1 MLKHFKIDTKWDM
14 VPGLACYQMNI
25 GRIVNDA
32 IKQMKIEDEQMK
44 LMPSWAATVANPL
57 RNKSL
62 LVQLAQSIFLGLGN
76 YPELNVDDQAEI
88 YTRDRPR
95 VAMMFFPSNT
105 RNIMLE
111 AIGRIL
117 QEALA
122 GYLVVVL
129 CGSMKYNNVRLT
141 NLDVED
147 AARQIVIQNPDKPIL
162 FIAAAMAQRSF
173 SIPEITELY
182 LAYDRGEQGATTQ
195 KMSRALT
202 AGDENKI
209 GRIFSLSFDPN
220 RDDKFDA
227 MIVQSAVNEKKRNPE
242 KSLQDCLREVIR
254 VIDIFS
260 CTANGAV
267 RMEKSDYLKSAF
279 ARNGI
284 SRVLGKIANFELLS
298 REAISALAKG
308 NNNYFRNQKQEAAPM
323 GKIRET
329 TNKKQKSVS
338 EKRDLGF
345 ESEIAKAREVIT
357 TIIENLK
364 FLVLGTNSRT
374 LEEAMEKISQ
384 RDAHKKS
391 VERAFGFSF
400 ETIYYLFKNNV
411 INQVSAEMM
420 IISDEM
426 MYENKINH

>member
-1 MLKHFKIDTKWDM
+1 
-14 VPGLACYQMNI
+14 
-25 GRIVNDA
+25 
-32 IKQMKIEDEQMK
+32 
-44 LMPSWAATVANPL
+44 
-57 RNKSL
+57 
-62 LVQLAQSIFLGLGN
+62 
-76 YPELNVDDQAEI
+76 
-88 YTRDRPR
+88 
-95 VAMMFFPSNT
+95 
-105 RNIMLE
+105 
-111 AIGRIL
+111 
-117 QEALA
+117 
-122 GYLVVVL
+122 
-129 CGSMKYNNVRLT
+129 MKYNNVRLT

-338 EKRDLGF
+338 EKRDHGF

-384 RDAHKKS
+384 SDAHKKS

-420 IISDEM
+420 
-426 MYENKINH
+426 YENEINH

>member
-1 MLKHFKIDTKWDM
+1 MLKHFKINTRWDM
-14 VPGLACYQMNI
+14 VPGIACYQMNI
-25 GRIVNDA
+25 GRIINDA

-44 LMPSWAATVANPL
+44 LMPSWAAGVANPL

-62 LVQLAQSIFLGLGN
+62 FVQLAQSIFLGLGN

-105 RNIMLE
+105 RNVMLE

-117 QEALA
+117 QETLP
-122 GYLVVVL
+122 GYVVVVL
-129 CGSMKYNNVRLT
+129 CGSMKYDGKQLKNGNVQ
-141 NLDVED
+141 DV
-147 AARQIVIQNPDKPIL
+147 ARQVIAKNPDKPIL

-202 AGDENKI
+202 GGDENKV

-220 RDDKFDA
+220 RDDKFDS
-227 MIVQSAVNEKKRNPE
+227 MIVQSAINERKRNPE
-242 KSLQDCLREVIR
+242 KSLQECLREVIR

-260 CTANGAV
+260 CTTNGAV
-267 RMEKSDYLKSAF
+267 RMEKSEYLAAAF

-298 REAISALAKG
+298 REAISAIAKG
-308 NNNYFRNQKQEAAPM
+308 NNSYFRNQKQEAAPM
-323 GKIRET
+323 GKIREIV
-329 TNKKQKSVS
+329 NKQQKSVS
-338 EKRDLGF
+338 ETRDLGF
-345 ESEIAKAREVIT
+345 EREKARAREVIT
-357 TIIENLK
+357 VIIENLE
-364 FLVLGTNSRT
+364 FLIFGTGSQT
-374 LEEAMEKISQ
+374 LEESIAKIAQSDD
-384 RDAHKKS
+384 RKKS
-391 VERAFGFSF
+391 IESVFGFSF
-400 ETIYYLFKNNV
+400 EIIDYLFKNNI
-411 INQVSAEMM
+411 INQVCAEMM
-420 IISDEM
+420 
-426 MYENKINH
+426 YANKNKD